1 MTAPPT
7 SVTPTVMEVHSYI
20 VLRNTQGFRRGEI
33 VERDSRGLYNYHGHH
48 LVRISSFPQRLSAQ
62 DVAPLT
68 EEECKIL
75 DGIGDRATRYTV
87 YSTPGLLAW
96 GVGLKVG
103 DTVLARLPDKSGRGH
118 SAGAQQDQYATA
130 IIRWT
135 GQASIITGHKFGV
148 EITVSFY
155 SPYNEHSYM
164 CVFIISCLSRPLSH
178 ALSSHM

>member
-7 SVTPTVMEVHSYI
+7 SVTPTVMEAHSYI
-20 VLRNTQGFRRGEI
+20 VLRDTQVFSRGTI
-33 VERDSRGLYNYHGHH
+33 VERDSSGRCSYHGHH
-48 LVRISSFPQRLSAQ
+48 FKRISFFPTCLSAQ

-68 EEECKIL
+68 EEECVIL
-75 DGIGDRATRYTV
+75 GGIGGIATRYTV
-87 YSTPGLLAW
+87 YSTPGLLTW

-135 GQASIITGHKFGV
+135 GQADGYTGHRFGV

-155 SPYNEHSYM
+155 SPSNEHSYM

>member
-1 MTAPPT
+1 
-7 SVTPTVMEVHSYI
+7 MEVHSYI
-20 VLRNTQGFRRGEI
+20 VLRDTQKFRRGDI
-33 VERDSRGLYNYHGHH
+33 VVRDSKGRYYNHGHRD
-48 LVRISSFPQRLSAQ
+48 LVFEILNPPRLSAQ

-68 EEECKIL
+68 EEECEIL
-75 DGIGDRATRYTV
+75 ESIRNKATRYTV
-87 YSTPGLLAW
+87 YSTPGLLTW

-103 DTVLARLPDKSGRGH
+103 DTVLARLPDKSGRRH

-135 GQASIITGHKFGV
+135 GQAGNILTHQHMYRFGV

-155 SPYNEHSYM
+155 SPYNKHSYM
-164 CVFIISCLSRPLSH
+164 CVFIISCLSCPLSH

>member
-1 MTAPPT
+1 MF
-7 SVTPTVMEVHSYI
+7 S
-20 VLRNTQGFRRGEI
+20 RGEI
-33 VERDSRGLYNYHGHH
+33 VGRDSSGRYQYHSHRTISLLLLY
-48 LVRISSFPQRLSAQ
+48 SPRLSAQ
-62 DVAPLT
+62 DVSPLT
-68 EEECKIL
+68 EEECVIL
-75 DGIGDRATRYTV
+75 GGIGDRATCYTV
-87 YSTPGLLAW
+87 YSTPGLLTW

-103 DTVLARLPDKSGRGH
+103 DTVLARLPNKSGRGH

-135 GQASIITGHKFGV
+135 GWVPDYGHRFGV

>member
-20 VLRNTQGFRRGEI
+20 VLRNTQGFRRGTI
-33 VERDSRGLYNYHGHH
+33 VKRDSRGRYDYHSHRA
-48 LVRISSFPQRLSAQ
+48 VDMPFRPPRVSAP

-75 DGIGDRATRYTV
+75 GGIGDPAPRYTV
-87 YSTPGLLAW
+87 YSTPGLLTW

-118 SAGAQQDQYATA
+118 SAGAQQDQYETA

-135 GQASIITGHKFGV
+135 GQASIITGHRFGV